1 MNLNFKG
8 TIKMKYKIIM
18 QDNLSNNLARV
29 NTNRDPMRSLIT
41 GDNEIKSDPITIVTT
56 QLKIGAPEAQMLDY
70 LNMLITNKDCDS
82 DYNAQGHVD
91 RIYLTLNKFMKDFGL
106 RDKKSARKEIINR
119 LNALANIR
127 VSYRKANNKPS
138 GDYDQDAYNGGLI
151 EFVHVAGSR
160 IYSIHILD
168 LLDTL
173 IYNVGMP
180 MPYPNLMFL
189 LSARYDAVAWS
200 LLREM
205 TLNLRMNLGKKRAN
219 RLSAK
224 KILEVCKTLPTI
236 DKVNGSKDRH
246 PYRRIIEPILEAAEE
261 IANPNFNKRLKS
273 INPDL
278 EGLIETYHW
287 EDAAGNIFDWTSN
300 FTFDEFKKSTL
311 VVDKWNPDWLNY
323 LNNTVGKW
331 KIVQQKIIQKNKK
344 KKQQKKEKC
353 HKV

>member
-1 MNLNFKG
+1 M
-8 TIKMKYKIIM
+8 
-18 QDNLSNNLARV
+18 
-29 NTNRDPMRSLIT
+29 
-41 GDNEIKSDPITIVTT
+41 
-56 QLKIGAPEAQMLDY
+56 
-70 LNMLITNKDCDS
+70 
-82 DYNAQGHVD
+82 
-91 RIYLTLNKFMKDFGL
+91 
-106 RDKKSARKEIINR
+106 
-119 LNALANIR
+119 
-127 VSYRKANNKPS
+127 
-138 GDYDQDAYNGGLI
+138 
-151 EFVHVAGSR
+151 
-160 IYSIHILD
+160 
-168 LLDTL
+168 
-173 IYNVGMP
+173 
-180 MPYPNLMFL
+180 
-189 LSARYDAVAWS
+189 
-200 LLREM
+200 
-205 TLNLRMNLGKKRAN
+205 
-219 RLSAK
+219 
-224 KILEVCKTLPTI
+224 PTI

-323 LNNTVGKW
+323 LNDTVGKW